1 MNVSKEQKKVRFTF
15 KGCSWGAKSL
25 SLFRHLSIKVNLPV
39 LPVAC
44 AKAYTTSCNFS
55 KKIYELNCF
64 TTQKN
69 RVKWHD
75 TVFKNHVKKSYYNIC
90 ERTDN
95 LNFGGFFVCFDF
107 PKFDPSTA
115 DFYQNS
121 LRFVNKIN
129 FWRENRENIT
139 FLS

>member
-1 MNVSKEQKKVRFTF
+1 MCQKNKR
-15 KGCSWGAKSL
+15 KS
-25 SLFRHLSIKVNLPV
+25 V
-39 LPVAC
+39 LPLKDVLEEP
-44 AKAYTTSCNFS
+44 KASHCFAISQSRWIFRFCQWRALRHTQHPAIFQ

-115 DFYQNS
+115 GFYQNS
-121 LRFVNKIN
+121 PRFVNKIN